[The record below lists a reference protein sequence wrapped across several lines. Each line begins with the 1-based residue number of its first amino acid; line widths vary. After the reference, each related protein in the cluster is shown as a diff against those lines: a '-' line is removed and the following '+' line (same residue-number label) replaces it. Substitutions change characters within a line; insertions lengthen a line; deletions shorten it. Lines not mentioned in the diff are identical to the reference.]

1 MDKKFSSENLDQQGA
16 DYSKETSV
24 NYSSY
29 IYPYRYQ
36 VVRARMTG
44 PKVLEVGVGH
54 ADITNWLSEDGK
66 FEITSI
72 DGSQSVLDHAA
83 EKVSH
88 PERVTFIHTYFEEFE
103 TDELF
108 DDILITNSLEHV
120 DDPVGVLEHVK
131 KFLKPEGRIHI
142 TVPNAVS
149 IHRMLGKAMG
159 MLKEV
164 DSLNSHD
171 VKVGHQRVYNTGLSM
186 EHISDA
192 GLHIIDSDG
201 IILKPFSNLQ
211 MNTLLDDKIIQGLFD
226 VGRRLPELAAEIYFC
241 CDKAK

>member
-1 MDKKFSSENLDQQGA
+1 MEKKFSSKDLDKQGR
-16 DYSKETSV
+16 DYKKKTSV
-24 NYSSY
+24 NYSVY

-36 VVRARMTG
+36 VVRQRMTG

-54 ADITNWLSEDGK
+54 ADVTNWLSEDGN
-66 FEITSI
+66 FEIVSI

-83 EKVSH
+83 EKVLH

-164 DSLNSHD
+164 GSLNSHD
-171 VKVGHQRVYNTGLSM
+171 IKVGHQRVYNTGLLI
-186 EHISDA
+186 EHVSDA

-211 MNTLLDDKIIQGLFD
+211 MNTLLNDKIIEGLFA

-241 CDKAK
+241 CEKVK